1 MAAQQVAAVSRQP
14 VDNRERRR
22 SGSGLW
28 SVESRLGTFLI
39 VAPDRERA
47 WMVAE
52 AAAKWRRYGPVWSV
66 SKFN

>member
-1 MAAQQVAAVSRQP
+1 MATQTAVSGQGQQTAAGG
-14 VDNRERRR
+14 RR

>member
-1 MAAQQVAAVSRQP
+1 MATQQATQTAVSRQTAAGG
-14 VDNRERRR
+14 RR

-39 VAPDRERA
+39 AAPDRERA
-47 WMVAE
+47 WRVAE
-52 AAAKWRRYGPVWSV
+52 TAAKWRRYGPVWSV